1 MEDYK
6 SNFSSW
12 HNEIANNNLAH
23 LPPMINSQDSE
34 IQRLLESC
42 DHHLN
47 KLKDAYYII
56 GNPEILVHTLGLK
69 IAKASCHI
77 ENIITTNDALYTAL
91 SSERENQPQ
100 EVRDV
105 FSYHKALF
113 LGFNKVSEGEDIN
126 IQLVNE
132 IASIINEKPMIVR
145 FEPNFIFSQKFGVV
159 YTPPDNKQVI
169 DSLLYNLFKYY
180 NDQEDHVNPLLKMA
194 IAHHQFESI
203 HPYMDG
209 NGRTGRIL
217 NLLYLCKE
225 GIIPSPVLTLSNT
238 IAETKDLYYKEL
250 NNLQRTNTWENWLC
264 YMLSSLQI
272 SSIFTYQILGRIKR
286 SISDS
291 EVLLQKGRFNKA
303 LSKEV
308 TGIIYFMPYF
318 RKVDLC
324 DELNLSIKEADEI
337 VSFLV
342 KNRVLKYK
350 KIKDEELLIN
360 TELKE
365 ILLHEVDILR
375 PDRKGI
381 NYLF

>member
-1 MEDYK
+1 MKDYK
-6 SNFSSW
+6 SNFSGW
-12 HNEIANNNLAH
+12 HNEIANNNLTH
-23 LPPMINSQDSE
+23 LPPIINSQDSE

-42 DHHLN
+42 DRHLN
-47 KLKDAYYII
+47 KLKDAYYTI

-69 IAKASCHI
+69 VAKASCHI
-77 ENIITTNDALYTAL
+77 ENIITTNDDLYTAL
-91 SSERENQPQ
+91 SNERENQPQ
-100 EVRDV
+100 EVRNV

-113 LGFNKVSEGEDIN
+113 LGFNRVSEGEDIN
-126 IQLVNE
+126 IHLVNE

-145 FEPNFIFSQKFGVV
+145 LEPNFIFSQKFGVV
-159 YTPPDNKQVI
+159 YTPPDNRQI
-169 DSLLYNLFKYY
+169 IESLLYNLFKYY
-180 NDQEDHVNPLLKMA
+180 NDQEDHINPLLKMA

-225 GIIPSPVLTLSNT
+225 GIIPSPILTLSNT

-250 NNLQRTNTWENWLC
+250 NNLRITNTWESWLC

-272 SSIFTYQILGRIKR
+272 SSIFTYQTLGRIKK
-286 SISDS
+286 SISDL
-291 EVLLQKGRFNKA
+291 EFLFQKSGFSKA
-303 LSKEV
+303 LSKDI
-308 TGIIYFMPYF
+308 TDTIYFMPYF
-318 RKVDLC
+318 RRVDLC
-324 DELNLSIKEADEI
+324 EELNLSIKEVDGI

-360 TELKE
+360 TELTE
-365 ILLHEVDILR
+365 ILLQEVDILR
-375 PDRKGI
+375 PDRKGT
-381 NYLF
+381 NYVF